1 MNTGDPILDAW
12 PNCPTPDCGNKVCA
26 WTETGVCFPCSEQI
40 IGKAELIRR
49 FDATHEKSWAECEAE
64 DAAEEAGLDV

>member
-26 WTETGVCFPCSEQI
+26 WTGTGVCFPCSERLI
-40 IGKAELIRR
+40 TRAEVIRR
-49 FDATHEKSWAECEAE
+49 YNATHDMTWDEAE
-64 DAAEEAGLDV
+64 AADRADDESAA